1 MGIKETT
8 NILETIVPELDNSQC
23 DIYFEKLSMSGLQEM
38 HAYSIDE
45 RLYEFFEFKPFETIN
60 ETKNYINK
68 LLNKRMSYEG
78 DQKKGMYWFVRRV
91 SDKKL
96 LGTACVVNI
105 DYSRKSLEWGY
116 GIDPKLWGKGY
127 ILKIQECLKKYVFET
142 LNYNRLYGVC
152 MINNERTISSI
163 LSCGMKKEGVL
174 RDYYFKNGK
183 YINGWAYSMIKSDYL
198 EQSIEKEKKD
208 IHFNKNQIIE
218 FISSVITEEKIDID
232 SNMDNTFSWGSMTHL
247 YLLTK
252 ISEETGLVFSA
263 SEIANANS
271 VKSIILMIQKRSN

>member
-1 MGIKETT
+1 
-8 NILETIVPELDNSQC
+8 
-23 DIYFEKLSMSGLQEM
+23 
-38 HAYSIDE
+38 
-45 RLYEFFEFKPFETIN
+45 
-60 ETKNYINK
+60 
-68 LLNKRMSYEG
+68 
-78 DQKKGMYWFVRRV
+78 
-91 SDKKL
+91 
-96 LGTACVVNI
+96 
-105 DYSRKSLEWGY
+105 
-116 GIDPKLWGKGY
+116 
-127 ILKIQECLKKYVFET
+127 
-142 LNYNRLYGVC
+142 

-232 SNMDNTFSWGSMTHL
+232 SDMHNTFSWDSMTHL

-252 ISEETGLVFSA
+252 ISEETGLVFSV

-271 VKSIILMIQKRSN
+271 VKSIISMIQKRSN